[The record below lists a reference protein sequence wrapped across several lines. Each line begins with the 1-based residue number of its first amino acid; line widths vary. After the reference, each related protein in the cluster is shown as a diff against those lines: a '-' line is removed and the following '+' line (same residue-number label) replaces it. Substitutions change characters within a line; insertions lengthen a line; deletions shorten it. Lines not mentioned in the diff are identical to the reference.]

1 MDHNLLDSL
10 DALQPPFSDLSRYPT
25 AHDVLD
31 AMWLL
36 EDLAE
41 EAEAAGER
49 DEAERRHRIAQVAR
63 EEYQLRCSG
72 AGARGR

>member
-1 MDHNLLDSL
+1 MDHHFLD
-10 DALQPPFSDLSRYPT
+10 DLQPPFSDRDRYPT

-41 EAEAAGER
+41 EAESAGEHA
-49 DEAERRHRIAQVAR
+49 EAERRHRIALAAR
-63 EEYQLRCSG
+63 EEYQLRCAG
-72 AGARGR
+72 AGPRAR

>member
-1 MDHNLLDSL
+1 MDHHPL
-10 DALQPPFSDLSRYPT
+10 DAFGPPFSDTARYPT

-41 EAEAAGER
+41 EAEEAGR
-49 DEAERRHRIAQVAR
+49 HLEAELRHGMAKAAR
-63 EEYQLRCSG
+63 EEYQHRCAG
-72 AGARGR
+72 IGARGR